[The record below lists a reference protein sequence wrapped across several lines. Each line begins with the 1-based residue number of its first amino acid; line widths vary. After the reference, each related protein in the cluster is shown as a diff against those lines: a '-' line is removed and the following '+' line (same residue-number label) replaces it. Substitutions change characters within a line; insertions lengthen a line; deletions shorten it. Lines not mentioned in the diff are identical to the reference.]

1 MKKLSRFIAIFSGV
15 ISCVFLVINI
25 ADIFIGVACRQFSA
39 SITWTEELA
48 RISLVW
54 CVMLGASSA
63 FYEGDNMSV
72 DFIVRVL
79 PDSLKKLCSLI
90 SFMIEAVVLGILI
103 YYGSQNVMG
112 GWTMRTMALHIPRA
126 VPLMS
131 VPVGMSLFL
140 AVLIGKFIERKC
152 TT

>member
-1 MKKLSRFIAIFSGV
+1 MQKLSRFIALFCGV
-15 ISCVFLVINI
+15 ISCIFLIINI
-25 ADIFIGVACRQFSA
+25 IDILTGVISRQFSA

-54 CVMLGASSA
+54 CVMFGASSA

-72 DFIVRVL
+72 DFVVRIL
-79 PDSLKKLCSLI
+79 PDGLKKLCRVI
-90 SFMIEAVVLGILI
+90 AFMIEATVLGVLI

-112 GWTMRTMALHIPRA
+112 GWTMRSMALHIPRA
-126 VPLMS
+126 IPLMS

-140 AVLIGKFIERKC
+140 TVLISKFFTKAD
-152 TT
+152 

>member
-1 MKKLSRFIAIFSGV
+1 MRRLSKFIAMFSGV
-15 ISCVFLVINI
+15 MSCIFLVINI
-25 ADIFIGVACRQFSA
+25 ADILIGVASRQFSA
-39 SITWTEELA
+39 SVTWTEELA

-54 CVMLGASSA
+54 CVMLGASAA

-72 DFIVRVL
+72 DFVVRIL
-79 PDSLKKLCSLI
+79 PDALKKFCGVLA
-90 SFMIEAVVLGILI
+90 FMIEAIVLRVLI

-140 AVLIGKFIERKC
+140 AVLTAKFFTKD
-152 TT
+152 

>member
-1 MKKLSRFIAIFSGV
+1 MRRLSKFIAIFSGV
-15 ISCVFLVINI
+15 MSCIFLVINI
-25 ADIFIGVACRQFSA
+25 ADILIGVASRQFSA

-54 CVMLGASSA
+54 CVMLGASAA

-72 DFIVRVL
+72 DFVVRIL
-79 PDSLKKLCSLI
+79 PDALKKFCGVLA
-90 SFMIEAVVLGILI
+90 FMIEAIVLGVLI

-126 VPLMS
+126 IPLMS
-131 VPVGMSLFL
+131 VPVGMSVFL
-140 AVLIGKFIERKC
+140 AILIGRFFGRD
-152 TT
+152 

>member
-1 MKKLSRFIAIFSGV
+1 MRRLSKFIAIFSGV
-15 ISCVFLVINI
+15 MSCIFLVINI
-25 ADIFIGVACRQFSA
+25 ADILIGVASRQFSA
-39 SITWTEELA
+39 SVTWTEELA

-54 CVMLGASSA
+54 CVMLGASAA

-72 DFIVRVL
+72 DFVVRIL
-79 PDSLKKLCSLI
+79 PDALKKFCSVLA
-90 SFMIEAVVLGILI
+90 FMIEAIVLGVLI

-140 AVLIGKFIERKC
+140 AVLTAKFFTKD
-152 TT
+152 

>member
-1 MKKLSRFIAIFSGV
+1 MQKLSKFIALFSGV
-15 ISCVFLVINI
+15 SACIFLVINI
-25 ADIFIGVACRQFSA
+25 ADILIGVASRQFSA

-54 CVMLGASSA
+54 CVMLGASAA

-72 DFIVRVL
+72 DFVIRVL
-79 PDSLKKLCSLI
+79 PDSLKKFCSVLA
-90 SFMIEAVVLGILI
+90 FMIEAIVLGVLI

-112 GWTMRTMALHIPRA
+112 GWTMRTMALHVPRA

-131 VPVGMSLFL
+131 VPAGMSLFL
-140 AVLIGKFIERKC
+140 AVLIGKFFSKD
-152 TT
+152 

>member
-1 MKKLSRFIAIFSGV
+1 MRRLSKFIAIFSGV
-15 ISCVFLVINI
+15 MSCIFLVINI
-25 ADIFIGVACRQFSA
+25 ADILIGVISRQFSA

-54 CVMLGASSA
+54 CVMLGASAA

-72 DFIVRVL
+72 DFVVRIL
-79 PDSLKKLCSLI
+79 PDGLKKFCSVLA
-90 SFMIEAVVLGILI
+90 FLIEAIVLGVLI

-112 GWTMRTMALHIPRA
+112 GWTMKTMALHIPRA

-140 AVLIGKFIERKC
+140 AVLTAKFFTKD
-152 TT
+152 

>member
-1 MKKLSRFIAIFSGV
+1 MRRLSKFIAIFSGV
-15 ISCVFLVINI
+15 MSCIFLVINI
-25 ADIFIGVACRQFSA
+25 ADILIGVLSRQFSA

-54 CVMLGASSA
+54 CVMLGASAA

-72 DFIVRVL
+72 DFVVRVL
-79 PDSLKKLCSLI
+79 PDSLKKLCSVFA
-90 SFMIEAVVLGILI
+90 FMIEATVLGVLI

-131 VPVGMSLFL
+131 VPVGMSLLL
-140 AVLIGKFIERKC
+140 AVLIAKSFSKK
-152 TT
+152 